1 MIKKMFKKQ
10 EIIKGIPASPGI
22 AIGKAYVIS
31 DDIFHVE
38 KRSIKEAELSDEIKR
53 LEEALLKTK
62 KEIQEIQKKMAKEMG
77 AKYADIFDMQLM
89 LLEDRVLLEEVIER
103 LRKELVGVEYIFYN
117 VLVKYKKALSKL
129 DDSYLKERAQ
139 DIDDFGRRVLKNLM
153 GKEVPRLKQLKEKS
167 IIVAHDLSP
176 SDTAVLDKE
185 KVLGFVME
193 VGGPTTHTAIMAKS
207 FEIPAVVGA
216 ENATLKI
223 NTGQEIIVDGT
234 AGVVIVNPSSET
246 IQEYKEKRIILKS
259 KIERLLKLKDLE
271 SKTKDGTKVAIMA
284 NIELPYEVNSALDHG
299 ADGIGLYRT
308 EYLYLNRPDLP
319 SEEEQYQAYKLVT
332 LQMAPK
338 PVVIR
343 TLDLGGDKFVSQLNI
358 PYEINPFMGWR
369 AIRFCLARPDVFK
382 VQLRALLRASVHGD
396 LRIMFPMISSVEEV
410 KEIRKILREVME
422 ELDRDEIPYNR
433 DIKIGVMIETPSAA
447 LICDHFKGIVD
458 FFSIGTN
465 DLIQYSIAVDRGNEK
480 IAYLYDPAHPGVLR
494 LIERIITTSGKIG
507 ISVAMCG
514 EMAGDVLFFPL
525 LLGFGLRE
533 FSVSPLVIPELKMV
547 ASHIDITQAESLAE
561 EVRNMESGS
570 EVREFLKQK
579 IKELLGPD
587 YQELLEV

>member
-1 MIKKMFKKQ
+1 MFKKG

-22 AIGKAYVIS
+22 AIGKDYVIS
-31 DDIFHVE
+31 DVVFHVE
-38 KRSIKEAELSDEIKR
+38 KRTIKEADLSEEIKK
-53 LEEALLKTK
+53 LEAALLKTK
-62 KEIQEIQKKMAKEMG
+62 KEIQDIQKKMAKEMG

-103 LRKELVGVEYIFYN
+103 LRKELLGVEYIFYD
-117 VLVKYKKALSKL
+117 VLIKYKKALSKL
-129 DDSYLKERAQ
+129 DDAYLKERAQ

-153 GKEVPRLKQLKEKS
+153 GKETSRLQYLKEKA

-176 SDTAVLDKE
+176 SDTAVLNKE
-185 KVLGFVME
+185 YVLGFVTE

-216 ENATLKI
+216 QNATLKI
-223 NTGQEIIVDGT
+223 DSGQEIIVDGS
-234 AGVVIVNPSSET
+234 AGIVIVNPGAEK
-246 IQEYKEKRIILKS
+246 IKEYEKKRDILRS
-259 KIERLLKLKDLE
+259 KIDNLLKLKDIE
-271 SKTKDGTKVAIMA
+271 SKTKDGTKISIMA
-284 NIELPYEVNSALDHG
+284 NIELPHEVNSALDHG

-382 VQLRALLRASVHGD
+382 IQLRALLRASVHGD

-410 KEIRKILREVME
+410 KEIKKILREVME

-433 DIKIGVMIETPSAA
+433 DIKIGAMIETPSAA
-447 LICDHFKGIVD
+447 LICDHFKDIVD

-494 LIERIITTSGKIG
+494 LIEKIIASSREVG
-507 ISVAMCG
+507 IPVAMCG

-533 FSVSPLVIPELKMV
+533 FSVSPLIIPELKMV
-547 ASHIDITQAESLAE
+547 ASHIDITQTEELARKVQE
-561 EVRNMESGS
+561 MESGH
-570 EVREFLKQK
+570 EVREFLKEK
-579 IKELLGPD
+579 IKELLGTD
-587 YQELLEV
+587 YQELLEA

>member
-1 MIKKMFKKQ
+1 MFKKG
-10 EIIKGIPASPGI
+10 EIIRGIPASPGI

-31 DDIFHVE
+31 DVVFHVE
-38 KRSIKEAELSDEIKR
+38 KRTIKEAELSEEIKK
-53 LEEALLKTK
+53 LEAALLKTK
-62 KEIQEIQKKMAKEMG
+62 KEIQDIQKKMAKEMG

-103 LRKELVGVEYIFYN
+103 LRKELLGVEYIFYD

-129 DDSYLKERAQ
+129 DDAYLKERAQ

-153 GKEVPRLKQLKEKS
+153 GKETSRLQYLKEKA

-176 SDTAVLDKE
+176 SDTAVLNKE
-185 KVLGFVME
+185 YVLGFVTE

-216 ENATLKI
+216 QNATLKI
-223 NTGQEIIVDGT
+223 DSGQEIIVDGS
-234 AGVVIVNPSSET
+234 AGVVVVNPGAEK
-246 IQEYKEKRIILKS
+246 IKEYEKRRDILRS
-259 KIERLLKLKDLE
+259 KIDKLLKLKDIE
-271 SKTKDGTKVAIMA
+271 SKTKDGTKISIMA
-284 NIELPYEVNSALDHG
+284 NIELPHEVNSALDHG

-382 VQLRALLRASVHGD
+382 IQLRALLRASVHGD

-410 KEIRKILREVME
+410 KEIKKILREVME
-422 ELDRDEIPYNR
+422 ELEKDEIPYNR
-433 DIKIGVMIETPSAA
+433 DIKIGAMIETPSAA

-494 LIERIITTSGKIG
+494 LIEKIIASSREVG
-507 ISVAMCG
+507 IPVAMCG

-533 FSVSPLVIPELKMV
+533 FSVSPLIIPELKMV
-547 ASHIDITQAESLAE
+547 ASHIDITQTEELARKVQE
-561 EVRNMESGS
+561 MESGH
-570 EVREFLKQK
+570 EVREFLKEK
-579 IKELLGPD
+579 IKELLGTD
-587 YQELLEV
+587 YQELLEA

>member
-1 MIKKMFKKQ
+1 
-10 EIIKGIPASPGI
+10 
-22 AIGKAYVIS
+22 
-31 DDIFHVE
+31 
-38 KRSIKEAELSDEIKR
+38 
-53 LEEALLKTK
+53 
-62 KEIQEIQKKMAKEMG
+62 
-77 AKYADIFDMQLM
+77 
-89 LLEDRVLLEEVIER
+89 
-103 LRKELVGVEYIFYN
+103 
-117 VLVKYKKALSKL
+117 
-129 DDSYLKERAQ
+129 
-139 DIDDFGRRVLKNLM
+139 
-153 GKEVPRLKQLKEKS
+153 
-167 IIVAHDLSP
+167 DLSP
-176 SDTAVLDKE
+176 SDTAVLNKE
-185 KVLGFVME
+185 YVLGFVTE

-207 FEIPAVVGA
+207 FAIPAVVGA
-216 ENATLKI
+216 QNATLKI
-223 NTGQEIIVDGT
+223 DSGQEIIVDGS
-234 AGVVIVNPSSET
+234 AGIVIVNPGAEK
-246 IQEYKEKRIILKS
+246 IKEYEKKRDILRS
-259 KIERLLKLKDLE
+259 KIDNLLKLKDIE
-271 SKTKDGTKVAIMA
+271 SKTKDGTKISIMA
-284 NIELPYEVNSALDHG
+284 NIELPHEVNSALDHG

-382 VQLRALLRASVHGD
+382 IQLRALLRASVHGD

-410 KEIRKILREVME
+410 KEIKKILREVME

-433 DIKIGVMIETPSAA
+433 DIKIGAMIETPSAA
-447 LICDHFKGIVD
+447 LICDHFKDIVD

-494 LIERIITTSGKIG
+494 LIEKIIASSREVG
-507 ISVAMCG
+507 IPVAMCG

-533 FSVSPLVIPELKMV
+533 FSVSPLIIPELKMV
-547 ASHIDITQAESLAE
+547 ASHIDITQTEELARKVQE
-561 EVRNMESGS
+561 MESGH
-570 EVREFLKQK
+570 EVREFLKEK
-579 IKELLGPD
+579 IKELLGTD
-587 YQELLEV
+587 YQELLEA